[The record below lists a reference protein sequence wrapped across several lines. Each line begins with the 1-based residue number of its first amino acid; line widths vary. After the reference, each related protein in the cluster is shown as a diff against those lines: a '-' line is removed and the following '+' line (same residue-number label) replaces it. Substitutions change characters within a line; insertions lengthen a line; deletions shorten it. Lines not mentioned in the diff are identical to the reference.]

1 MEVAETTGFH
11 NTITLLTADFDNI
24 RSLINCTQSI
34 ILICIHR
41 GKTMILKTIFR
52 RKRK

>member
-34 ILICIHR
+34 YIHR
-41 GKTMILKTIFR
+41 GRTMIFFVR
-52 RKRK
+52 GGGGGER